1 MSAFFSKILNFA
13 VGMFKSYFLI
23 GIAVALLELIIIIL
37 FSITIPE
44 DYKRYFNEQ
53 FAELANHN
61 NPKERLM
68 PWEVTAGDRVF
79 FTILILIASCLIW
92 PYLLSI
98 LFERNSEE

>member
-1 MSAFFSKILNFA
+1 MSAFFSKILHFA

-61 NPKERLM
+61 DPKERLM